1 MSDIRFSSVRKFL
14 FLYFK
19 NQNRI
24 SIESETLFTDF
35 FTLEKLRHFF
45 FLKIKV
51 RGPQVQ
57 DMPSHELEVITLP
70 IITSEPIS
78 DIKAVRVLYIVY

>member
-1 MSDIRFSSVRKFL
+1 MIYDSVRFANFCFSIL
-14 FLYFK
+14 
-19 NQNRI
+19 
-24 SIESETLFTDF
+24 IESETLFTDL
-35 FTLEKLRHFF
+35 FTLEKLRHF